1 MRFRGWK
8 IQWLAAGLLAAL
20 VIAAVGLAQTATGS
34 SVLSSAGLKAAPVR
48 YTELAFKHPTLL
60 PEKFPDGKFKVHA
73 PFTLHN
79 AEGRSFTYHWIV
91 QEIDGNDATTV
102 ASGASHAAKDE
113 TFPVNPVMKLECT
126 HAGRVKVVVRLKQ
139 PARTI
144 GWWGE
149 CLPKKLPG
157 QVKKPAT
164 AKHRR
169 QPVHKRKR
177 R

>member
-8 IQWLAAGLLAAL
+8 IQWLAAGLLAAIA
-20 VIAAVGLAQTATGS
+20 IAAVGLAQTATGS
-34 SVLSSAGLKAAPVR
+34 SVLRKAGLKAAPAR

-60 PEKFPDGKFKVHA
+60 PEKFPDGKFNVHA

-91 QEIDGNDATTV
+91 QQIDGKDAKTV
-102 ASGASHAAKDE
+102 ASGASHAAEDE
-113 TFPVNPVMKLECT
+113 TFPVNPVMKLECK

-144 GWWGE
+144 GWWGD

-157 QVKKPAT
+157 QVKKSA
-164 AKHRR
+164 
-169 QPVHKRKR
+169 HKGKSP
-177 R
+177 